1 MEKQVVAVFFVFVF
15 LKYHRQIKQT
25 GNQFYGGEKRSA
37 WSRDSY
43 GCGCIVGKWMGLKA
57 GMKEA
62 EKRGGWSR
70 NEDQGQPM
78 TERVSVEEE
87 GFSQAG
93 H

>member
-1 MEKQVVAVFFVFVF
+1 MRERSRETDGFKSRHERGREK
-15 LKYHRQIKQT
+15 
-25 GNQFYGGEKRSA
+25 GG
-37 WSRDSY
+37 WSRD
-43 GCGCIVGKWMGLKA
+43 
-57 GMKEA
+57 
-62 EKRGGWSR
+62 WSR

>member
-1 MEKQVVAVFFVFVF
+1 MRSRETDGFKSR
-15 LKYHRQIKQT
+15 HERDRER
-25 GNQFYGGEKRSA
+25 GGMG
-37 WSRDSY
+37 WSRD
-43 GCGCIVGKWMGLKA
+43 
-57 GMKEA
+57 
-62 EKRGGWSR
+62 WSR